1 MPAPDD
7 TPLGEIDSLIFV
19 HTGSRRYSSTLQERH
34 KTNDQQRT
42 KGVAMSAVQ
51 PNEYTLQG
59 GNLTFTYLKHNF
71 LGQPYVSYTENGQ
84 TKNFSGSAVR
94 ILETGIG
101 TLVTVTTHMSIDT
114 GGNDFSVLLP
124 VIELPAIGKSQAF
137 STDGIE
143 THFKGP
149 DSYPA
154 TGVRETYNFIPMT
167 GVARFIVTV
176 FQPVA
181 VTAKAS

>member
-1 MPAPDD
+1 MP
-7 TPLGEIDSLIFV
+7 
-19 HTGSRRYSSTLQERH
+19 
-34 KTNDQQRT
+34 
-42 KGVAMSAVQ
+42 AVQ

-84 TKNFSGSAVR
+84 TKTFSGSAVR
-94 ILETGIG
+94 VLETGIG

-114 GGNDFSVLLP
+114 GGSDFSVLLP
-124 VIELPAIGKSQAF
+124 VIELPGTGKPQAF
-137 STDGIE
+137 STDGIN
-143 THFKGP
+143 TQFKGP
-149 DSYPA
+149 DSFPA
-154 TGVRETYNFIPMT
+154 TGVRETYDFIPMN

-176 FQPVA
+176 FHPVA